1 MPNSSETIR
10 ETRPIA
16 IFRGEDGKPTFR
28 AGGARLGM
36 IACDRPHALDDRTDR
51 LIVPSVKD
59 GPEFTAGQALMS
71 AYCRIFGMKMAT
83 ESETLEPESAT
94 SEGARPTTG
103 KKGRK
108 RK

>member
-1 MPNSSETIR
+1 MPSFSETTF
-10 ETRPIA
+10 EMKPIG
-16 IFRGEDGKPTFR
+16 IYRGEDGKPTFR
-28 AGGARLGM
+28 AGGPRLGT
-36 IACDRPHALDDRTDR
+36 IACDRPHDLDVEYDR

-59 GPEFTAGQALMS
+59 GPEFTAGQALVS
-71 AYCRIFGMKMAT
+71 AYCLVFGMKMAT

-94 SEGARPTTG
+94 SEGARPATG

>member
-1 MPNSSETIR
+1 MPSFSETIF
-10 ETRPIA
+10 EMKPIG
-16 IFRGEDGKPTFR
+16 IYRGEDGKPTFR
-28 AGGARLGM
+28 AGGPRLGT
-36 IACDRPHALDDRTDR
+36 IACDRPHELDVEYDR

-71 AYCRIFGMKMAT
+71 AYCRIFGMTMA
-83 ESETLEPESAT
+83 SETLELESAT
-94 SEGARPTTG
+94 SEGARPATG